1 MSQKDIEYEFKGKS
15 DKLPIKRFEFSQF
28 QANPTIIIIAKR
40 GSGKS
45 WIVRAIIQHFKSVPA
60 GIIIS
65 PTDLMSSFYGD
76 FFPESFIFYEYRS
89 DIIEKLLFRQQ
100 AIIEKASIKAKE
112 GKILDTRAFLIMD
125 DCLSDK
131 GSWANDKPIKKVMF
145 DGRHYKLIFI
155 LTMQFPLGIKPDL
168 RSNFDYI
175 ILLADDFISNIKKMY
190 EHYAGMF
197 ECFAIFRQ
205 VYGQLTQDNGA
216 MVIVNRGAKAQLC
229 DKVYWYRAPDL
240 GGQRIDSGCK
250 QFRKFHSLN
259 YNESWRREVEKKRNI
274 DEFLHERKKSRIV
287 VDRLGSKK

>member
-15 DKLPIKRFEFSQF
+15 DKLPIKRFEFTQF
-28 QANPTIIIIAKR
+28 EANPTIIIIAKR

-45 WIVRAIIQHFKSVPA
+45 WIVRAIIKHFQKVPA

-76 FFPESFIFYEYRS
+76 FFPESFIFYEYKS
-89 DIIEKLLFRQQ
+89 EIIEKLLLRQQ
-100 AIIEKASIKAKE
+100 KIIEKAKIKAKE
-112 GKILDTRAFLIMD
+112 GKIIDTRAFLIMD

-131 GSWANDKPIKKVMF
+131 GTWANDKPIKQVMF

-155 LTMQFPLGIKPDL
+155 LTMQFPLGIKPEL

-190 EHYAGMF
+190 DHYAGMF

-205 VYGQLTQDNGA
+205 VYGQLTQNNGA
-216 MVIVNRGAKAQLC
+216 MIIVNRGAKAELC
-229 DKVYWYRAPDL
+229 DKVYWYKSPDL
-240 GGQRIDSGCK
+240 SGQKIDIGCK
-250 QFRKFHSLN
+250 QFKKYHGLN
-259 YNESWRREVEKKRNI
+259 YNERWKTDSKMNY
-274 DEFLHERKKSRIV
+274 DDFLHDRKKGRIL
-287 VDRLGSKK
+287 VDKIGMKK

>member
-15 DKLPIKRFEFSQF
+15 DKLPIKRFEFTQF

-45 WIVRAIIQHFKSVPA
+45 WIVRAIIQHFKTVPA

-65 PTDLMSSFYGD
+65 PTDRMSSFYGD

-89 DIIEKLLFRQQ
+89 EVIEKLLYRQQ
-100 AIIEKASIKAKE
+100 AIIEKAKEKAKE
-112 GKILDTRAFLIMD
+112 GKIIDTRAFLIMD

-131 GSWANDKPIKKVMF
+131 GSWANDKPIKQVMF

-155 LTMQFPLGIKPDL
+155 LTMQFPLGIKPEL

-190 EHYAGMF
+190 DHYAGMF

-205 VYGQLTQDNGA
+205 VYAQLTQENGA
-216 MVIVNRGAKAQLC
+216 MVIVNRGAKGQLC

-240 GGQRIDSGCK
+240 TGQKIECGCK
-250 QFRKFHSLN
+250 QFKKFHSLN
-259 YNESWRREVEKKRNI
+259 YNEKWSREIENKRNI
-274 DEFLHERKKSRIV
+274 DDFLHERKKSRIV
-287 VDRLGSKK
+287 VDKLGMKK